1 MRSGSC
7 LCIGLVGCGTPPYIT
22 YIYFCSRL
30 SRRFTLFVTKSG
42 RRGACTVT
50 DAFNVLFL
58 TVFLRCVPLTRELL
72 LAVLS
77 REVVHAQAW
86 TGQVE

>member
-1 MRSGSC
+1 M
-7 LCIGLVGCGTPPYIT
+7 
-22 YIYFCSRL
+22 
-30 SRRFTLFVTKSG
+30 TKSG

-77 REVVHAQAW
+77 REVVHAHAW